1 LPALKQERKFMDYTV
16 RSNIK
21 IGAVVNVV
29 QKQDQGTGKLTQGV
43 VARILTNSPN
53 HPRGIKVKLE
63 SGIVGR
69 VQEIIG

>member
-1 LPALKQERKFMDYTV
+1 MDYTV

-53 HPRGIKVKLE
+53 HPRGIKVQLE

>member
-1 LPALKQERKFMDYTV
+1 MDNTV

-21 IGAVVNVV
+21 IGAAVNVV

-63 SGIVGR
+63 RDRKSV
-69 VQEIIG
+69 V

>member
-1 LPALKQERKFMDYTV
+1 MDHTV

-63 SGIVGR
+63 SGIVVR
-69 VQEIIG
+69 VEEIMG

>member
-1 LPALKQERKFMDYTV
+1 MDHTV

-63 SGIVGR
+63 SGIVWR

>member
-1 LPALKQERKFMDYTV
+1 MDHTV
-16 RSNIK
+16 RSIIK

>member
-1 LPALKQERKFMDYTV
+1 MYKRQV

-21 IGAVVNVV
+21 IGAAVNVV